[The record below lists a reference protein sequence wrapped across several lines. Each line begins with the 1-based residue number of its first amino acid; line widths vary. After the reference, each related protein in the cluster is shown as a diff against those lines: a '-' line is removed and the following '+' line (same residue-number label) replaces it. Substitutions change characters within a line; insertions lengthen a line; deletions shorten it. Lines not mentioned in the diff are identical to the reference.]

1 MIPFVMSFLEYFD
14 LVMVAIVL
22 VMVLPILMSV
32 RQKQKRPAT
41 YSGPGELRSIR
52 RVS

>member
-14 LVMVAIVL
+14 LVMVAVVL
-22 VMVLPILMSV
+22 VMALPILMSV
-32 RQKQKRPAT
+32 RQKQKRP
-41 YSGPGELRSIR
+41 YNGPSEMRSIR